1 MIDLRLPNRL
11 VFFSWLVSAKS
22 AVVGSSGS
30 GLEKAAHG
38 PGALPAG

>member
-1 MIDLRLPNRL
+1 MIVSTLAQSIGL
-11 VFFSWLVSAKS
+11 FSWLVSAKS
-22 AVVGSSGS
+22 VVVGSSGS